1 MNVIQIKEL
10 EAGVALDWY
19 KKSWKIFQKNSAL
32 FVLQFFMFFMFQ
44 MAAQLLGPLSTLAS
58 NVLWCLFIAGL
69 FYTCDKIGKGEE
81 VSFSDFFKGFDK
93 NTKPLVILGLYLS
106 AILFVYIAFVI
117 IMVILIGGLSI
128 LSYINNPQEIVD
140 YLLSN
145 FLISIFILT
154 LVVLIP
160 LTILLMAS
168 IFSPG
173 LVFFENLKPLDA
185 MKKSLIACVHNSM
198 AFLMHGLWFFLFSIL
213 ASIPLG
219 LGFIILLPIV
229 NLTIYFAYKDI
240 FPSEPASIING

>member
-1 MNVIQIKEL
+1 MNIIQVKEL
-10 EAGVALDWY
+10 DSSVALEWY
-19 KKSWKIFQKNSAL
+19 KKSWQIFQKNFPL
-32 FVLQFFMFFMFQ
+32 FILQFFTFFIFQ
-44 MAAQLLGPLSTLAS
+44 MAVQVLGPLSTLAS
-58 NVLWCLFIAGL
+58 NILWCLFIVGL
-69 FYTCDKIGKGEE
+69 FYTCDKIDKGEE
-81 VSFSDFFKGFDK
+81 VKFSDFFKGFDK

-140 YLLSN
+140 YLLAN

-154 LVVLIP
+154 LVILIP

-185 MKKSLIACVHNSM
+185 MKKSLIACVQNSM
-198 AFLMHGLWFFLFSIL
+198 VFLMHGLWFILFSII

-219 LGFIILLPIV
+219 LGFLILLPIV

-240 FPSEPASIING
+240 FPSEPTSIING